1 MLSVCLNDHVAEI
14 PLMLCRVSSFVLYG
28 GDNKKQSR
36 GERKRTAQLC
46 RKSNKSS
53 VSSLDGDF
61 RSCLEG
67 YRTDLCVF
75 VCVFQDVS
83 TVAAQCVWSLT
94 FLAGLCVIV
103 PPVF

>member
-1 MLSVCLNDHVAEI
+1 MCSTHHVAEM

-36 GERKRTAQLC
+36 GEREKAAQLF

-61 RSCLEG
+61 CSCLEG
-67 YRTDLCVF
+67 Y
-75 VCVFQDVS
+75 
-83 TVAAQCVWSLT
+83 
-94 FLAGLCVIV
+94 
-103 PPVF
+103 